1 MSLKKLMVFGKFL
14 IIKMV
19 ILVIITLIMMTNN
32 DFSLD
37 CDKGIPISKI
47 ISFGEYAK
55 DLYQLMRVVSHGP
68 CKTLCYRRLHL
79 LDSKFELHRAL
90 NEEREANA
98 QKVSF

>member
-1 MSLKKLMVFGKFL
+1 
-14 IIKMV
+14 
-19 ILVIITLIMMTNN
+19 
-32 DFSLD
+32 
-37 CDKGIPISKI
+37 
-47 ISFGEYAK
+47 
-55 DLYQLMRVVSHGP
+55 MRVVSHGP